1 MLEVPLEWKKVL
13 DLMMEEE
20 NILLEDTGPNKQRR
34 DLISQ
39 GRRKRRKEDN
49 IWPEKGGHSPTV
61 SWRIQ
66 HPEGF
71 YFEDWDKGKQEE
83 DYRQA
88 PDKFQKISQMVLR
101 NRALEIHPVGDRVLS
116 SLRVQHQGG

>member
-1 MLEVPLEWKKVL
+1 MLEVSLEWKKVP

-61 SWRIQ
+61 SWNLWSGKYGVSVIRVTW
-66 HPEGF
+66 EGI
-71 YFEDWDKGKQEE
+71 EDQRE
-83 DYRQA
+83 
-88 PDKFQKISQMVLR
+88 
-101 NRALEIHPVGDRVLS
+101 H
-116 SLRVQHQGG
+116 